1 MRSHVLPRDPEAVVF
16 FHSRAKSASHAKGC
30 SNPRLAVVA
39 RAMFPRSLL
48 SSVASISLASLSL
61 LGCGG
66 SNPPPKTQVVE
77 AAPPKTE
84 EKSDVNVS
92 AEVGG
97 LNEEATG
104 KVFARAEPGFERCFK
119 NRAKSVEFLSGTVRF
134 FVVIGLDKK
143 AKSVT
148 IEESNLG
155 DRDAEKCMQGVLFRM
170 SWPKPVGGRTA
181 HAHYTAAAFEP
192 VDPEVREAVSVA
204 ADQVD
209 KVRKQLK
216 KKAGECRIGSP
227 SPYQVTAYIDTSGKV
242 ITASVTSTD
251 PAGELGL
258 DCLVDLVKTAEFP
271 SPGSYAG
278 KVTFNL

>member
-1 MRSHVLPRDPEAVVF
+1 MVL
-16 FHSRAKSASHAKGC
+16 
-30 SNPRLAVVA
+30 
-39 RAMFPRSLL
+39 RSLM
-48 SSVASISLASLSL
+48 SSLATVSLASLSL

-66 SNPPPKTQVVE
+66 SKPPPKPQVE
-77 AAPPKTE
+77 QAASPKTDE
-84 EKSDVNVS
+84 NSAVNVS
-92 AEVGG
+92 SEVGG

-104 KVFARAEPGFERCFK
+104 KVFERAEPGFERCFK
-119 NRAKSVEFLSGTVRF
+119 TRAKSVEFLSGTVRF

-148 IEESNLG
+148 IEASDLG
-155 DRDAEKCMQGVLFRM
+155 DRDAEKCMQGVLFSM
-170 SWPKPVGGRTA
+170 NWPKPVGGRTA

-192 VDPEVREAVSVA
+192 LDPDVREAVSVA
-204 ADQVD
+204 PDQVD
-209 KVRKQLK
+209 KVRKRLK

-251 PAGELGL
+251 PAGELGI
-258 DCLVDLVKTAEFP
+258 DCLVELVKTAEFP

-278 KVTFNL
+278 KVIFNL